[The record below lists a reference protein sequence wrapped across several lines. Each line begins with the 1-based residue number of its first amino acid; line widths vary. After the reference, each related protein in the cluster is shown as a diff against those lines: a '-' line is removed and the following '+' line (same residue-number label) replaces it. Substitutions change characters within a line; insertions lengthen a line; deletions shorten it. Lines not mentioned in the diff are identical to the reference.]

1 MQISQNSF
9 PNEVKRKTERKKEMW
24 KVFRQEKVEDPKWG
38 TYIREVE
45 EIEGN
50 LEQCERWIAE
60 HEGNFVVRRC
70 CY

>member
-1 MQISQNSF
+1 
-9 PNEVKRKTERKKEMW
+9 MW

-45 EIEGN
+45 EIEGD

-60 HEGNFVVRRC
+60 HEGSFVVRRC